1 MGTEKESKIS
11 LQLENY
17 IKNGFV
23 DINSFEN
30 PDDEAADCLLEL
42 FHKNPEL
49 CEKYC
54 KIILNDVNIGD
65 KHLDSSCLSH
75 LFDLNKEYSL
85 SYVEKEIENMSAP
98 VLAAAMDGLCQYS
111 NTPCRS
117 EFPNELINKISD
129 RYDQIVKEDIYR
141 GILDDS
147 YKFFF
152 DTFLK
157 R

>member
-1 MGTEKESKIS
+1 MDGEIDTQIQTKLDS
-11 LQLENY
+11 Y
-17 IKNGFV
+17 IKKGFV
-23 DINSFEN
+23 NVNSFEN

-65 KHLDSSCLSH
+65 KYLDSSCLSH
-75 LFDLNKEYSL
+75 LFYLNKEYSL

-111 NTPCRS
+111 NTPFRS
-117 EFPNELINKISD
+117 EFPNELINKIAY
-129 RYDQIVKEDIYR
+129 RYDQIVEENIYR
-141 GILDDS
+141 GILDNS

-152 DTFLK
+152 DSFLK